1 MLLGV
6 DLVRIPPASLVADV
20 IPKVSYYSHFRKNIR
35 NLNVKADSIYIF
47 VMPRKTRLPACS
59 VQPTEQ
65 VTSPRADPP
74 RRMLRSRQG
83 NAGVIVNLDEG
94 STSFIM
100 AVGDASAPSFTTWRC
115 KDKRCKT
122 CPNLDFPKILFQM

>member
-47 VMPRKTRLPACS
+47 VMPSLC
-59 VQPTEQ
+59 
-65 VTSPRADPP
+65 
-74 RRMLRSRQG
+74 
-83 NAGVIVNLDEG
+83 
-94 STSFIM
+94 
-100 AVGDASAPSFTTWRC
+100 
-115 KDKRCKT
+115 
-122 CPNLDFPKILFQM
+122 